1 MPNNRNIEVTNDRE
15 VEIKKLHKDAII
27 PRYAYEKDAGFDLH
41 ALESGVLRSGEITL
55 IGTGLAM
62 NVPRQ
67 HYLKITTRS
76 GLARKHGMVIVTGT
90 VDSGYLGEI
99 HIVAT
104 LLNLAKLGGRS
115 TYAYKAGERI
125 AQGILLPIA
134 HASFTEVWEF
144 EEKTERGENG
154 YGSTGG

>member
-55 IGTGLAM
+55 IGTGLSM
-62 NVPRQ
+62 NIPRQ

-104 LLNLAKLGGRS
+104 LLNSEGVGE
-115 TYAYKAGERI
+115 YAYQPGERM
-125 AQGILLPIA
+125 AQGILLPIS
-134 HASFTEVWEF
+134 HAEF
-144 EEKTERGENG
+144 IGVEEFGEKTERGENG
-154 YGSTGG
+154 YGSTGV